1 MKNLESLYKSPFYE
15 IVCIIDE
22 LGNLDFINRAER
34 LHKRPE
40 MLSHEKYFL
49 KVKTLLLGI
58 TSALSYMQLSV
69 LYIQKRYDKQYFLN
83 HGYIDYSVYR
93 YHYSVF
99 SHGIATLHDLY
110 FKLVVEICKLNIG
123 SKRMIQ
129 WRILKKM
136 LLMKNEKDIVNL
148 IEDFYTTIKIH
159 EQKRNTVSHEGFLTS
174 PLLENYYT
182 THIWT
187 NAYNKN
193 NEENAYPQFTEG
205 TKENK
210 YLIGKTKKKLVDEL
224 NKLIDSSINYTLS
237 LFDLLLPAL
246 VNQIEVEYIKSHL
259 EILHGINNENVNK
272 YILSRVTSS

>member
-1 MKNLESLYKSPFYE
+1 MNDLVKIDKSPFYE
-15 IVCIIDE
+15 ITFILDE
-22 LGNLDFINRAER
+22 LGNVDFIKRAER
-34 LHKRPE
+34 LNKRPE

-99 SHGIATLHDLY
+99 CHGIATLHDLY

-129 WRILKKM
+129 WRTLKKM

-187 NAYNKN
+187 NAHNKN

-210 YLIGKTKKKLVDEL
+210 YLIGKTKKKLIDEL
-224 NKLIDSSINYTLS
+224 NQLIEASINYTLS
-237 LFDLLLPAL
+237 LFDSLLPKL
-246 VNQIEVEYIKSHL
+246 IDQVDEEFINSHKDIL
-259 EILHGINNENVNK
+259 EGINNKNVNK
-272 YILSRVTSS
+272 YILSRVGMS

>member
-1 MKNLESLYKSPFYE
+1 MNDIEKITKSPFFE

-22 LGNLDFINRAER
+22 LGNLDFIQRAER

-58 TSALSYMQLSV
+58 ISAISYMQLS
-69 LYIQKRYDKQYFLN
+69 LLHIQRRHNKQYFLA

-93 YHYSVF
+93 YHYSAF
-99 SHGIATLHDLY
+99 CHGLATLHDLF
-110 FKLVVEICKLNIG
+110 FKLVVEINDFNIG

-129 WRILKKM
+129 WKNLKKM
-136 LLMKNEKDIVNL
+136 LLSKNERDIVDI
-148 IEDFYTTIKIH
+148 IEEFYTTIKVH
-159 EQKRNTVSHEGFLTS
+159 EQKRNTVSHEGLLTS
-174 PLLENYYT
+174 LLLENYYT

-187 NAYNKN
+187 NAHNNN

-210 YLIGKTKKKLVDEL
+210 YLIAKTKKKLADEL
-224 NKLIDSSINYTLS
+224 SKLIDSSINYTLS
-237 LFDLLLPAL
+237 LFNLLLPIL
-246 VNQIEVEYIKSHL
+246 VNQIDVEYIKMHQ
-259 EILHGINNENVNK
+259 EILAGINNENINK
-272 YILSRVTSS
+272 YILSRVASS